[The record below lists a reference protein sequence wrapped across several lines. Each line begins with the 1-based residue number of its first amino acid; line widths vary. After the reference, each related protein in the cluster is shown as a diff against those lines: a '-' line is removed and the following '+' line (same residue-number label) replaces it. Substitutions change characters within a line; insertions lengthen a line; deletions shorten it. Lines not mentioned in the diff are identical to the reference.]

1 MVRNGNLVLFRL
13 ERTELRSKKQRALC
27 SSDSMRGLT
36 MRKRTVDWES
46 RRLGRGEFAIDIGGL
61 LQLSQP
67 QPHFLCGASRWV
79 LFSGARQTIPTSC
92 FSLSDGHVIDEG
104 WSNPK
109 RSPPHPNFVFFLHT
123 FAKSQFLY
131 SAKIS
136 TVGSSFP
143 SCLRPS

>member
-67 QPHFLCGASRWV
+67 QPQGFAMGIIFWQRLY
-79 LFSGARQTIPTSC
+79 L
-92 FSLSDGHVIDEG
+92 LHVF
-104 WSNPK
+104 
-109 RSPPHPNFVFFLHT
+109 H
-123 FAKSQFLY
+123 
-131 SAKIS
+131 
-136 TVGSSFP
+136 
-143 SCLRPS
+143 